1 MLGFSVWNGLY
12 QRSSRNSERWR
23 WYILEMKQQDGGL
36 ARTQITLPS
45 VGEFFSPTGILAH
58 ASGLQFEFRPGQLQM
73 ALYVEK
79 VLIEGSH
86 LVVEAGTGTGK
97 TLAYLYPSLRFS
109 LITGRRIIVSTGTK
123 SLQEQ
128 LFYKDVPFLE
138 SILGPLNICYMKG
151 RSNYLCRQK
160 LQDIH
165 PASLSGTEALHFKI
179 IEEWAKTTETGDRA
193 EIAALPE
200 KSTLWGRIDART
212 DACVGKDCAHFLDCC
227 VSEMRRRAAESNIVI
242 INHYLFFTDLE
253 IKMKAPEAAVL
264 PSACAVVF
272 DEAHELEHIASDCFG
287 VSVSNRR
294 VEDLISDVRK
304 GTSDADRRAEVAK
317 VAGTVVDRFALLWA
331 AMPGKKE
338 PSRIVFDGRPEFIV
352 VRNEIYSGVLSAL
365 QLLHSVL
372 KSVAQDDESVTSLV
386 QRAGQL
392 FSELRYLV
400 ESTSDSAVFWIERRL
415 AAHGTALNTFI
426 QATPIDVSE
435 ILAVSVFETYDTTV
449 LTSATLAVQKGFS
462 HVRKAL
468 GIGEADEIIVPS
480 LFDYPKQA
488 LLYVPKDI
496 PDPRDDAFFDS
507 AKAHIAEVLRICQGR
522 AFCLFTSYEMMQKM
536 HLALKDVLPYPLLLH
551 GTMTRNELLY
561 QFRMT
566 PHAVIF
572 GTSSFW
578 QGIDVQGEQLSCVI
592 IDRLP
597 FSVPS
602 DPVLQARVKAI
613 ENSGGSGF
621 FDYQVPKAALALK
634 QGFGR
639 LIRSTTDRGVLV
651 MLDRR
656 IQHITYGKIFLESLP
671 PYQITD
677 ELDDIRRFMGVA
689 DSVVIPKHQCAA
701 PEMTA

>member
-1 MLGFSVWNGLY
+1 
-12 QRSSRNSERWR
+12 
-23 WYILEMKQQDGGL
+23 
-36 ARTQITLPS
+36 
-45 VGEFFSPTGILAH
+45 
-58 ASGLQFEFRPGQLQM
+58 M
-73 ALYVEK
+73 ALRVEK
-79 VLIEGSH
+79 ALIEGTH

-160 LQDIH
+160 LQDMH
-165 PASLSGTEALHFKI
+165 PASLSGAEALHFKI
-179 IEEWAKTTETGDRA
+179 IQEWAETTETGDRA

-212 DACVGKDCAHFLDCC
+212 DACSGKDCAHFLDCY

-242 INHYLFFTDLE
+242 INHHLFFTDLE
-253 IKMKAPEAAVL
+253 IKMKAPDASVL
-264 PSACAVVF
+264 PAACAVVF

-294 VEDLISDVRK
+294 VEDLILDVHK
-304 GTSDADRRAEVAK
+304 GTSDADRRAEVSK
-317 VAGTVVDRFALLWA
+317 VAGTVVDRFALLWN

-338 PSRIVFDGRPEFIV
+338 PDRIVFDGRPEFV
-352 VRNEIYSGVLSAL
+352 VARNEIYSGVLSAL
-365 QLLHSVL
+365 QLLHGVL
-372 KSVAQDDESVTSLV
+372 KSVAQDDEAVASLV
-386 QRAGQL
+386 QRTGQL
-392 FSELRYLV
+392 FSELRYLM

-435 ILAVSVFETYDTTV
+435 ILAASVFETYDTTV

-468 GIGEADEIIVPS
+468 GIVDAEEIIVPS
-480 LFDYPKQA
+480 LFDYPTQA

-496 PDPRDDAFFDS
+496 PDPRDDGFFDS
-507 AKAHIAEVLRICQGR
+507 AKAHTVEVLRICHGR

-536 HLALKDVLPYPLLLH
+536 HVALKDALPHPLLLH

-561 QFRMT
+561 QFRTT
-566 PHAVIF
+566 PHAVLF

-592 IDRLP
+592 STGFRLLCRATQFYRRASKRSRTAEATGSLTIRFPRPLLPSSKGLAGSSGLLPTAACWSCSIDA
-597 FSVPS
+597 S
-602 DPVLQARVKAI
+602 
-613 ENSGGSGF
+613 NT
-621 FDYQVPKAALALK
+621 
-634 QGFGR
+634 
-639 LIRSTTDRGVLV
+639 STTGIYSSKAC
-651 MLDRR
+651 RR
-656 IQHITYGKIFLESLP
+656 TE
-671 PYQITD
+671 
-677 ELDDIRRFMGVA
+677 
-689 DSVVIPKHQCAA
+689 
-701 PEMTA
+701 

>member
-1 MLGFSVWNGLY
+1 MT
-12 QRSSRNSERWR
+12 
-23 WYILEMKQQDGGL
+23 M
-36 ARTQITLPS
+36 PS
-45 VGEFFSPTGILAH
+45 VGEFFSSTGILAH
-58 ASGLQFEFRPGQLQM
+58 AGGLRFEYRPGQLQM
-73 ALYVEK
+73 ALRIEK
-79 VLIEGSH
+79 ALIEGTH

-97 TLAYLYPSLRFS
+97 TLAYIYPALRFS
-109 LITGRRIIVSTGTK
+109 MITGRRIILSTGTK

-160 LQDIH
+160 LQDI
-165 PASLSGTEALHFKI
+165 PTASLSGAEALHFKI
-179 IEEWAKTTETGDRA
+179 IQDWAETTGTGDRA

-212 DACVGKDCAHFLDCC
+212 DACSGKDCAHFLDCC
-227 VSEMRRRAAESNIVI
+227 VSEMRRRAAESNLVI
-242 INHYLFFTDLE
+242 INHHLFFTDLE
-253 IKMKAPEAAVL
+253 IKMKAPDAAIL
-264 PSACAVVF
+264 PSAAAVVF
-272 DEAHELEHIASDCFG
+272 DEAHELEQIASDCFG
-287 VSVSNRR
+287 VAVSNRR
-294 VEDLISDVRK
+294 VEDLVWDIRK
-304 GTSDADRRAEVAK
+304 GTSDADRRAEVSK
-317 VAGTVVDRFALLWA
+317 VAGTVVERFALFWA

-338 PSRIVFDGRPEFIV
+338 PARIVFDGRPEFV
-352 VRNEIYSGVLSAL
+352 VERNEIYSGVLTAL

-372 KSVAQDDESVTSLV
+372 KSIALDDESVSSLV
-386 QRAGQL
+386 QRTSHL
-392 FSELRYLV
+392 FAELRFLV

-415 AAHGTALNTFI
+415 SGHGNALNTFI

-435 ILAVSVFETYDTTV
+435 ILAVSVFETYDTTI
-449 LTSATLAVQKGFS
+449 LTSATLAVQKGFA
-462 HVRKAL
+462 HIRKAL
-468 GIGEADEIIVPS
+468 GIAEAEELIVPS

-488 LLYVPKDI
+488 ILYVPKDI
-496 PDPRDDAFFDS
+496 PDPRDDGFFES
-507 AKAHIAEVLRICQGR
+507 AKSHIAEVLRICQGR
-522 AFCLFTSYEMMQKM
+522 AFCLFTSYDMMQKM

-561 QFRMT
+561 QFRTT
-566 PHAVIF
+566 PHGVLF

-597 FSVPS
+597 FAVPS

-621 FDYQVPKAALALK
+621 FDYQVPKAAIALK

-656 IQHITYGKIFLESLP
+656 IQHVNYGSIFVESLP
-671 PYQITD
+671 PYRITT
-677 ELDDIRRFMGVA
+677 DIADVQRFMGRI
-689 DSVVIPKHQCAA
+689 DSGPIANSYRAEAREIPA
-701 PEMTA
+701 

>member
-1 MLGFSVWNGLY
+1 MT
-12 QRSSRNSERWR
+12 
-23 WYILEMKQQDGGL
+23 M
-36 ARTQITLPS
+36 PS
-45 VGEFFSPTGILAH
+45 VGEFFSSTGILAH
-58 ASGLQFEFRPGQLQM
+58 AGGLRFEYRPGQLQM
-73 ALYVEK
+73 ALRIEK
-79 VLIEGSH
+79 ALIEGTH

-97 TLAYLYPSLRFS
+97 TLAYIYPALRFS
-109 LITGRRIIVSTGTK
+109 MITGRRIILSTGTK

-160 LQDIH
+160 LQDM
-165 PASLSGTEALHFKI
+165 PTASLSGAEALHFKI
-179 IEEWAKTTETGDRA
+179 IQEWAKTTETGDRA

-200 KSTLWGRIDART
+200 KTPLWGRLDART
-212 DACVGKDCAHFLDCC
+212 DACSGKDCAHFLDCC
-227 VSEMRRRAAESNIVI
+227 VSEMRRRAAESNLVI
-242 INHYLFFTDLE
+242 INHHLFFTDLE
-253 IKMKAPEAAVL
+253 IKMKAPDAAIL
-264 PSACAVVF
+264 PSAAAVVF
-272 DEAHELEHIASDCFG
+272 DEAHELEQIASDCFG
-287 VSVSNRR
+287 VAVSNRR
-294 VEDLISDVRK
+294 VEDLVWDIRK
-304 GTSDADRRAEVAK
+304 GTIDADRRAEVSK
-317 VAGTVVDRFALLWA
+317 VSGTVVERFALFWA

-338 PSRIVFDGRPEFIV
+338 SARIVFDGRPEFV
-352 VRNEIYSGVLSAL
+352 VERNEIYSGVLTAL

-372 KSVAQDDESVTSLV
+372 KSIAQDDDSVSSLV
-386 QRAGQL
+386 QRTSHL
-392 FSELRYLV
+392 FAELRFLV

-415 AAHGTALNTFI
+415 SGHGNALNTFI

-435 ILAVSVFETYDTTV
+435 ILAVSVFETYDTTI
-449 LTSATLAVQKGFS
+449 LTSATLAVQKGFA
-462 HVRKAL
+462 HIRKAL
-468 GIGEADEIIVPS
+468 GIAEAEELIVPS

-488 LLYVPKDI
+488 ILYVPKDI
-496 PDPRDDAFFDS
+496 PDPRDDGFFES
-507 AKAHIAEVLRICQGR
+507 AKSHIAEVLRICQGR
-522 AFCLFTSYEMMQKM
+522 AFCLFTSYDMMQKM

-561 QFRMT
+561 QFRTT
-566 PHAVIF
+566 PHGVLF

-597 FSVPS
+597 FAVPS

-621 FDYQVPKAALALK
+621 FDYQVPKAAIALK

-656 IQHITYGKIFLESLP
+656 IQHVNYGSIFVESLP
-671 PYQITD
+671 PYRITT
-677 ELDDIRRFMGVA
+677 DIADVQRFMGRI
-689 DSVVIPKHQCAA
+689 DSGPIANSYRAEAREIPA
-701 PEMTA
+701 

>member
-1 MLGFSVWNGLY
+1 MA
-12 QRSSRNSERWR
+12 
-23 WYILEMKQQDGGL
+23 M
-36 ARTQITLPS
+36 PS
-45 VGEFFSPTGILAH
+45 VGEFFSPTGVLAH
-58 ASGLQFEFRPGQLQM
+58 ASGLRFEYRPGQLQM
-73 ALYVEK
+73 ALRVEK
-79 VLIEGSH
+79 ALIEGTH

-128 LFYKDVPFLE
+128 LFSKDVPFLE

-165 PASLSGTEALHFKI
+165 PSSLFGAEALHFKI
-179 IEEWAKTTETGDRA
+179 IQEWTETTETGDRA

-212 DACVGKDCAHFLDCC
+212 DACSGKDCAHFLDCY
-227 VSEMRRRAAESNIVI
+227 VSEMRRRAADSNLVI
-242 INHYLFFTDLE
+242 INHHLFFTDLE
-253 IKMKAPEAAVL
+253 IKMKAPDASVL
-264 PSACAVVF
+264 PAACAVVF

-294 VEDLISDVRK
+294 VEDLILDVHK
-304 GTSDADRRAEVAK
+304 GTSDADRRAEVSKA
-317 VAGTVVDRFALLWA
+317 AGTVVDRFALLWN

-338 PSRIVFDGRPEFIV
+338 PDRIVFGGRPEFV
-352 VRNEIYSGVLSAL
+352 VARNEIYSGVLLAL
-365 QLLHSVL
+365 QLLHGVL
-372 KSVAQDDESVTSLV
+372 KSVAQDDEAVASLV
-386 QRAGQL
+386 QRTGQL
-392 FSELRYLV
+392 FSELRYLM

-435 ILAVSVFETYDTTV
+435 ILAASVFETYDTTV

-468 GIGEADEIIVPS
+468 GIVDAEEIIVPS
-480 LFDYPKQA
+480 LFDYPTQA

-496 PDPRDDAFFDS
+496 PDPRDDGFFDS
-507 AKAHIAEVLRICQGR
+507 AKAHIVEVLRICQGR

-536 HLALKDVLPYPLLLH
+536 HVALKDALPHPLLLH
-551 GTMTRNELLY
+551 GTMTRNELLD
-561 QFRMT
+561 QFRTT
-566 PHAVIF
+566 PHAVLF

-597 FSVPS
+597 FAVPS

-621 FDYQVPKAALALK
+621 FDYQVPKAALTLK

-656 IQHITYGKIFLESLP
+656 IQHINYGRVFIESLP
-671 PYQITD
+671 PYRITN
-677 ELDDIRRFMGVA
+677 DISDVQRFIGRA
-689 DSVVIPKHQCAA
+689 DIDLIADRLAEAA
-701 PEMTA
+701 EISA

>member
-1 MLGFSVWNGLY
+1 MT
-12 QRSSRNSERWR
+12 
-23 WYILEMKQQDGGL
+23 M
-36 ARTQITLPS
+36 PS
-45 VGEFFSPTGILAH
+45 VGEFFSSTGILAH
-58 ASGLQFEFRPGQLQM
+58 AGVLRFEYRPGQLQM
-73 ALYVEK
+73 ALRIEK
-79 VLIEGSH
+79 ALIEGTH

-97 TLAYLYPSLRFS
+97 TLAYIYPALRFS
-109 LITGRRIIVSTGTK
+109 MITGRRIILSTGTK

-160 LQDIH
+160 LQDM
-165 PASLSGTEALHFKI
+165 PTASLSGAEALHFKI
-179 IEEWAKTTETGDRA
+179 IQEWAKTTEAGDRA

-212 DACVGKDCAHFLDCC
+212 DACSGKDCAHFLDCC
-227 VSEMRRRAAESNIVI
+227 VSEMRRRAAESNLVI
-242 INHYLFFTDLE
+242 INHHLFFTDLE
-253 IKMKAPEAAVL
+253 IKMKAPDAAIL
-264 PSACAVVF
+264 PSAAAVVF
-272 DEAHELEHIASDCFG
+272 DEAHELEQIASDCFG
-287 VSVSNRR
+287 VAVSNRR
-294 VEDLISDVRK
+294 VEDLVWDIRK
-304 GTSDADRRAEVAK
+304 GTSDADRRAEVSK
-317 VAGTVVDRFALLWA
+317 VSGTVVERFALFWA

-338 PSRIVFDGRPEFIV
+338 SARIVFDGRPEFV
-352 VRNEIYSGVLSAL
+352 VERNEIYSGVLTAL

-372 KSVAQDDESVTSLV
+372 KSIAQDDDSVSSLV
-386 QRAGQL
+386 QRTSHL
-392 FSELRYLV
+392 FAELRFLV

-415 AAHGTALNTFI
+415 SGHGNALNTFI

-435 ILAVSVFETYDTTV
+435 ILAVSVFETYDTTI
-449 LTSATLAVQKGFS
+449 LTSATLAVQKGFA
-462 HVRKAL
+462 HIRKAL
-468 GIGEADEIIVPS
+468 GIAEAEELIVPS

-488 LLYVPKDI
+488 ILYVPKDI
-496 PDPRDDAFFDS
+496 PDPRDDGFFES
-507 AKAHIAEVLRICQGR
+507 AKSHIAEVLRICQGR
-522 AFCLFTSYEMMQKM
+522 AFCLFTSYDMMQKM

-561 QFRMT
+561 QFRTT
-566 PHAVIF
+566 PHAVLF

-597 FSVPS
+597 FAVPS

-621 FDYQVPKAALALK
+621 FDYQVPKAAIALK

-656 IQHITYGKIFLESLP
+656 IQHVNYGSIFVESLP
-671 PYQITD
+671 PYRITT
-677 ELDDIRRFMGVA
+677 DIADVQRFMGRI
-689 DSVVIPKHQCAA
+689 DSGSIANSHRAEAREIPA
-701 PEMTA
+701 

>member
-1 MLGFSVWNGLY
+1 MT
-12 QRSSRNSERWR
+12 
-23 WYILEMKQQDGGL
+23 M
-36 ARTQITLPS
+36 PS
-45 VGEFFSPTGILAH
+45 VGEFFSSTGILAH
-58 ASGLQFEFRPGQLQM
+58 AGGLRFEYRPGQLQM
-73 ALYVEK
+73 ALRIEK
-79 VLIEGSH
+79 ALIEGTH

-97 TLAYLYPSLRFS
+97 TLAYIYPALRFS
-109 LITGRRIIVSTGTK
+109 MITGRRIILSTGTK

-160 LQDIH
+160 LQDV
-165 PASLSGTEALHFKI
+165 PTASLSGAEALHFKI
-179 IEEWAKTTETGDRA
+179 IQDWAETTGTGDRA

-212 DACVGKDCAHFLDCC
+212 DACSGKDCAHFLDCC
-227 VSEMRRRAAESNIVI
+227 VSEMRRRAAESNLVI
-242 INHYLFFTDLE
+242 INHHLFFTDLE
-253 IKMKAPEAAVL
+253 IKMKAPDAAIL
-264 PSACAVVF
+264 PSAAAVVF
-272 DEAHELEHIASDCFG
+272 DEAHELEQIASDCFG
-287 VSVSNRR
+287 VAVSNRR
-294 VEDLISDVRK
+294 VEDLVWDIRK
-304 GTSDADRRAEVAK
+304 GTSDADRRAEVSK
-317 VAGTVVDRFALLWA
+317 VAGTVVERFALFCA

-338 PSRIVFDGRPEFIV
+338 PARIVFDGRPEFV
-352 VRNEIYSGVLSAL
+352 VERNEIYSGVLTAL

-372 KSVAQDDESVTSLV
+372 KSIALDDESVSSLV
-386 QRAGQL
+386 QRTSHL
-392 FSELRYLV
+392 FAELRFLV
-400 ESTSDSAVFWIERRL
+400 ESTSDSAVFWIERRMSG
-415 AAHGTALNTFI
+415 HGNTLNTFI

-435 ILAVSVFETYDTTV
+435 ILAVSVFETYDTTI
-449 LTSATLAVQKGFS
+449 LTSATLAVQKGFA
-462 HVRKAL
+462 HIRKAL
-468 GIGEADEIIVPS
+468 GIAEAEELIVPS

-488 LLYVPKDI
+488 ILYVPKDI
-496 PDPRDDAFFDS
+496 PDPRDDGFFES

-522 AFCLFTSYEMMQKM
+522 AFCLFTSYDMMQKM

-561 QFRMT
+561 QFRTT
-566 PHAVIF
+566 PHAVLF

-597 FSVPS
+597 FAVPS

-621 FDYQVPKAALALK
+621 FDYQVPKAAIALK

-639 LIRSTTDRGVLV
+639 LIRSNTDRGVLV

-656 IQHITYGKIFLESLP
+656 IQHVNYGNIFVESLP
-671 PYQITD
+671 PYRITT
-677 ELDDIRRFMGVA
+677 DIADVQRFMGRA
-689 DSVVIPKHQCAA
+689 DSGSIANSHRAEVREIPA
-701 PEMTA
+701 

>member
-1 MLGFSVWNGLY
+1 MT
-12 QRSSRNSERWR
+12 
-23 WYILEMKQQDGGL
+23 M
-36 ARTQITLPS
+36 PS
-45 VGEFFSPTGILAH
+45 VGEFFSSTGILAH
-58 ASGLQFEFRPGQLQM
+58 AGGLRFEYRPGQLQM
-73 ALYVEK
+73 ALRIEK
-79 VLIEGSH
+79 ALIEGTH

-97 TLAYLYPSLRFS
+97 TLAYIYPALRFS
-109 LITGRRIIVSTGTK
+109 MITGRRIILSTGTK

-160 LQDIH
+160 LQDM
-165 PASLSGTEALHFKI
+165 PTASLSGAEALHFKI
-179 IEEWAKTTETGDRA
+179 IQEWAKTTEAGDRA

-212 DACVGKDCAHFLDCC
+212 DACSGKDCAHFLDCC
-227 VSEMRRRAAESNIVI
+227 VSEMRRRAAESNLVI
-242 INHYLFFTDLE
+242 INHHLFFTDLE
-253 IKMKAPEAAVL
+253 IKMKAPDAAIL
-264 PSACAVVF
+264 PSAAAVVF
-272 DEAHELEHIASDCFG
+272 DEAHELEQIASDCFG
-287 VSVSNRR
+287 VAVSNRR
-294 VEDLISDVRK
+294 VEDLVWDIRK
-304 GTSDADRRAEVAK
+304 GTSDADRRAEVSK
-317 VAGTVVDRFALLWA
+317 VSGTVVERFALFWA

-338 PSRIVFDGRPEFIV
+338 SARIVFDGRPEFV
-352 VRNEIYSGVLSAL
+352 VERNEIYSGVLTAL

-372 KSVAQDDESVTSLV
+372 KSIAQDDDSVSSLV
-386 QRAGQL
+386 QRTSHL
-392 FSELRYLV
+392 FAELRFLV

-415 AAHGTALNTFI
+415 SGHGNALNTFI

-435 ILAVSVFETYDTTV
+435 ILAVSVFETYDTTI
-449 LTSATLAVQKGFS
+449 LTSATLAVQKGFA
-462 HVRKAL
+462 HIRKAL
-468 GIGEADEIIVPS
+468 GIAEAEELIVPS
-480 LFDYPKQA
+480 LFDYPKQVI
-488 LLYVPKDI
+488 LYVPKDI
-496 PDPRDDAFFDS
+496 PDPRDDGFFES
-507 AKAHIAEVLRICQGR
+507 AKSHIAEVLRICQGR
-522 AFCLFTSYEMMQKM
+522 AFCLFTSYDMMQKM

-561 QFRMT
+561 QFRTT
-566 PHAVIF
+566 PHAVLF

-597 FSVPS
+597 FAVPS

-621 FDYQVPKAALALK
+621 FDYQVPKAAIALK

-656 IQHITYGKIFLESLP
+656 IQHVNYGNIFVESLP
-671 PYQITD
+671 PYRITT
-677 ELDDIRRFMGVA
+677 DIADVQRFMGRI
-689 DSVVIPKHQCAA
+689 DSGPIANSYRAEAREIPA
-701 PEMTA
+701 

>member
-1 MLGFSVWNGLY
+1 MT
-12 QRSSRNSERWR
+12 
-23 WYILEMKQQDGGL
+23 M
-36 ARTQITLPS
+36 PS
-45 VGEFFSPTGILAH
+45 VGEFFSSTGILAH
-58 ASGLQFEFRPGQLQM
+58 AGVLRFEYRPGQLQM
-73 ALYVEK
+73 ALRIEK
-79 VLIEGSH
+79 ALIEGTH

-97 TLAYLYPSLRFS
+97 TLAYIYPALRFS
-109 LITGRRIIVSTGTK
+109 MITGRRIILSTGTK

-160 LQDIH
+160 LQDM
-165 PASLSGTEALHFKI
+165 PTASLSGAEALHFKI
-179 IEEWAKTTETGDRA
+179 IQEWAKTTEAGDRA

-212 DACVGKDCAHFLDCC
+212 DACSGKDCAHFLDCC
-227 VSEMRRRAAESNIVI
+227 VSEMRRRAAESNLVI
-242 INHYLFFTDLE
+242 INHHLFFTDLE
-253 IKMKAPEAAVL
+253 IKMKAPDAAIL
-264 PSACAVVF
+264 PSAAAVVF
-272 DEAHELEHIASDCFG
+272 DEAHELEQIASDCFG
-287 VSVSNRR
+287 VAVSNRR
-294 VEDLISDVRK
+294 VEDLVWDIRK
-304 GTSDADRRAEVAK
+304 GTSDADRRAEVSK
-317 VAGTVVDRFALLWA
+317 VAGTVVERFALFWA

-338 PSRIVFDGRPEFIV
+338 SARIVFDGRPEFV
-352 VRNEIYSGVLSAL
+352 VERNEIYSGVLTAL

-372 KSVAQDDESVTSLV
+372 KSIAQDDDSVSSLV
-386 QRAGQL
+386 QRTSHL
-392 FSELRYLV
+392 FAELRFLV

-415 AAHGTALNTFI
+415 SGHGNALNTFI

-435 ILAVSVFETYDTTV
+435 ILAVSVFETYDTTI
-449 LTSATLAVQKGFS
+449 LTSATLAVQKGFA
-462 HVRKAL
+462 HIRKAL
-468 GIGEADEIIVPS
+468 GIAEAEELIVPS

-488 LLYVPKDI
+488 ILYVPKDI
-496 PDPRDDAFFDS
+496 PDPRDDGFFES
-507 AKAHIAEVLRICQGR
+507 AKSHIAEVLRICQGR
-522 AFCLFTSYEMMQKM
+522 AFCLFTSYDMMQKM

-561 QFRMT
+561 QFRTT
-566 PHAVIF
+566 PHAVLF

-597 FSVPS
+597 FAVPS

-621 FDYQVPKAALALK
+621 FDYQVPKAAIALK

-656 IQHITYGKIFLESLP
+656 IQHVNYGSIFVESLP
-671 PYQITD
+671 PYRITT
-677 ELDDIRRFMGVA
+677 DIADVQRFMGRI
-689 DSVVIPKHQCAA
+689 DSGPIANSYRAEAREIPA
-701 PEMTA
+701 

>member
-1 MLGFSVWNGLY
+1 MT
-12 QRSSRNSERWR
+12 
-23 WYILEMKQQDGGL
+23 M
-36 ARTQITLPS
+36 PS
-45 VGEFFSPTGILAH
+45 VGEFFSSTGILAH
-58 ASGLQFEFRPGQLQM
+58 AGGLRFEYRPGQLQM
-73 ALYVEK
+73 ALRIEK
-79 VLIEGSH
+79 ALIEGTH

-97 TLAYLYPSLRFS
+97 TLAYIYPALRFS
-109 LITGRRIIVSTGTK
+109 MITGRRIILSTGTK

-160 LQDIH
+160 LQDV
-165 PASLSGTEALHFKI
+165 PTASLSGAEALHFKI
-179 IEEWAKTTETGDRA
+179 IQDWAETTGTGDRA

-212 DACVGKDCAHFLDCC
+212 DACSGKDCAHFLDCC
-227 VSEMRRRAAESNIVI
+227 VSEMRRRAAESNLVI
-242 INHYLFFTDLE
+242 INHHLFFTDLE
-253 IKMKAPEAAVL
+253 IKMKAPDAAIL
-264 PSACAVVF
+264 PSAAAVVF
-272 DEAHELEHIASDCFG
+272 DEAHELEQIASDCFG
-287 VSVSNRR
+287 VAVSNRR
-294 VEDLISDVRK
+294 VEDLVWDIRK
-304 GTSDADRRAEVAK
+304 GTSDADRRAEVSK
-317 VAGTVVDRFALLWA
+317 VAGTVVERFALFWA

-338 PSRIVFDGRPEFIV
+338 PARIVFDGRPEFV
-352 VRNEIYSGVLSAL
+352 VERNEIYSGVLTAL

-372 KSVAQDDESVTSLV
+372 KSIALDDESVSSLV
-386 QRAGQL
+386 QRTSHL
-392 FSELRYLV
+392 FAELRFLV
-400 ESTSDSAVFWIERRL
+400 ESTSDSAVFWIERRMSG
-415 AAHGTALNTFI
+415 HGNTLNTFI

-435 ILAVSVFETYDTTV
+435 ILAVSVFETYDTTI
-449 LTSATLAVQKGFS
+449 LTSATLAVQKGFA
-462 HVRKAL
+462 HIRKAL
-468 GIGEADEIIVPS
+468 GIAEAEELIVPS

-488 LLYVPKDI
+488 ILYVPKDI
-496 PDPRDDAFFDS
+496 PDPRDDGFFES

-522 AFCLFTSYEMMQKM
+522 AFCLFTSYDMMQKM

-561 QFRMT
+561 QFRTT
-566 PHAVIF
+566 PHAVLF

-597 FSVPS
+597 FAVPS

-621 FDYQVPKAALALK
+621 FDYQVPKAAIALK

-656 IQHITYGKIFLESLP
+656 IQHVNYGNIFVESLP
-671 PYQITD
+671 PYRITT
-677 ELDDIRRFMGVA
+677 DIADVQRFMGRA
-689 DSVVIPKHQCAA
+689 DSGPIANSHRAEAREIPA
-701 PEMTA
+701 

>member
-1 MLGFSVWNGLY
+1 MA
-12 QRSSRNSERWR
+12 
-23 WYILEMKQQDGGL
+23 M
-36 ARTQITLPS
+36 PS
-45 VGEFFSPTGILAH
+45 VGEFFSPTGVLAH
-58 ASGLQFEFRPGQLQM
+58 ASGLRFEYRPGQLQM
-73 ALYVEK
+73 ALRVEK
-79 VLIEGSH
+79 ALIEGTH

-160 LQDIH
+160 LQDMH
-165 PASLSGTEALHFKI
+165 PASLSGVEALHFKI
-179 IEEWAKTTETGDRA
+179 IQEWAETTETGDRA

-212 DACVGKDCAHFLDCC
+212 DACSGKDCAHFLDCY
-227 VSEMRRRAAESNIVI
+227 VSEMRRRAADSNLVI
-242 INHYLFFTDLE
+242 INHHLFFTDLE
-253 IKMKAPEAAVL
+253 IKMKAPDASVL
-264 PSACAVVF
+264 PAACAVVF

-294 VEDLISDVRK
+294 VEDLILDVHK
-304 GTSDADRRAEVAK
+304 GTSDADRRAEVSK
-317 VAGTVVDRFALLWA
+317 VAGTVVDRFALLWN

-338 PSRIVFDGRPEFIV
+338 PDRIVFDGRPEFV
-352 VRNEIYSGVLSAL
+352 VARNEIYSGVLSAL
-365 QLLHSVL
+365 QLLHGVL
-372 KSVAQDDESVTSLV
+372 KSVAQDDEAVASLV
-386 QRAGQL
+386 QRTGQL
-392 FSELRYLV
+392 FSELRYLM

-435 ILAVSVFETYDTTV
+435 ILAASVFETYDTTV

-468 GIGEADEIIVPS
+468 GIVDAEEIIVPS
-480 LFDYPKQA
+480 LFDYPTQA

-496 PDPRDDAFFDS
+496 PDPRDDGFFDS
-507 AKAHIAEVLRICQGR
+507 AKAHIVEVLRICQGR

-536 HLALKDVLPYPLLLH
+536 HVALKDALPHPLLLH

-561 QFRMT
+561 QFRTT
-566 PHAVIF
+566 PHAVLF

-597 FSVPS
+597 FAVPS

-656 IQHITYGKIFLESLP
+656 IQHVNYGNIFIESLP
-671 PYQITD
+671 PYRMTN
-677 ELDDIRRFMGVA
+677 DISDVQRFMGRA
-689 DSVVIPKHQCAA
+689 DIDLIADRLAEAA
-701 PEMTA
+701 EISA

>member
-1 MLGFSVWNGLY
+1 MA
-12 QRSSRNSERWR
+12 
-23 WYILEMKQQDGGL
+23 M
-36 ARTQITLPS
+36 PS
-45 VGEFFSPTGILAH
+45 VGEFFSPKGVLAH
-58 ASGLQFEFRPGQLQM
+58 ASGLRFEYRPGQLQM
-73 ALYVEK
+73 ALRVEK
-79 VLIEGSH
+79 ALIEGTH

-160 LQDIH
+160 LQDMH
-165 PASLSGTEALHFKI
+165 PASLSGAEALHFKI
-179 IEEWAKTTETGDRA
+179 IQEWAETTETGDRA

-212 DACVGKDCAHFLDCC
+212 DACSGKDCAHFLDCC
-227 VSEMRRRAAESNIVI
+227 VSEMRRRAADSNLVI
-242 INHYLFFTDLE
+242 INHHLFFTDLE
-253 IKMKAPEAAVL
+253 IKMKAPDASVL

-272 DEAHELEHIASDCFG
+272 DEAHELEHVASDCFG

-294 VEDLISDVRK
+294 VEDLILDVHK
-304 GTSDADRRAEVAK
+304 GTSDADRRAEVSK
-317 VAGTVVDRFALLWA
+317 VAGTVVDRFALLWN

-338 PSRIVFDGRPEFIV
+338 PDRIVFGGRPEFV
-352 VRNEIYSGVLSAL
+352 VARNEIYSGVLSAL
-365 QLLHSVL
+365 QLLHCVL
-372 KSVAQDDESVTSLV
+372 KSVAQDDEAVASLV
-386 QRAGQL
+386 QRTGQL
-392 FSELRYLV
+392 FSELRYLM

-435 ILAVSVFETYDTTV
+435 ILAASVFETYDTTV

-468 GIGEADEIIVPS
+468 GIVDAEEIIVPS
-480 LFDYPKQA
+480 LFDYPTQA

-496 PDPRDDAFFDS
+496 PDPRDDGFFDS
-507 AKAHIAEVLRICQGR
+507 AKAHIVEVLRICQGR

-536 HLALKDVLPYPLLLH
+536 HVALKDVLPHPLLLH

-561 QFRMT
+561 QFRTT
-566 PHAVIF
+566 PHAVLF

-597 FSVPS
+597 FGVPS

-656 IQHITYGKIFLESLP
+656 IQHINYGRVFIESLP
-671 PYQITD
+671 PYRITN
-677 ELDDIRRFMGVA
+677 DISDVQRFMGRA
-689 DSVVIPKHQCAA
+689 DIDLIADRLAEAA
-701 PEMTA
+701 EISA

>member
-1 MLGFSVWNGLY
+1 MT
-12 QRSSRNSERWR
+12 
-23 WYILEMKQQDGGL
+23 M
-36 ARTQITLPS
+36 PS
-45 VGEFFSPTGILAH
+45 VGEFFSSTGILAH
-58 ASGLQFEFRPGQLQM
+58 AGVLRFEYRPGQLQM
-73 ALYVEK
+73 ALRIEK
-79 VLIEGSH
+79 ALIEGTH

-97 TLAYLYPSLRFS
+97 TLAYIYPALRFS
-109 LITGRRIIVSTGTK
+109 MITGRRIILSTGTK

-160 LQDIH
+160 LQDM
-165 PASLSGTEALHFKI
+165 PTASLSGAEALHFKI
-179 IEEWAKTTETGDRA
+179 IQEWAKTTEAGDRA

-212 DACVGKDCAHFLDCC
+212 DACSGKDCAHFLDCC
-227 VSEMRRRAAESNIVI
+227 VSEMRRRAAESNLVI
-242 INHYLFFTDLE
+242 INHHLFFTDLE
-253 IKMKAPEAAVL
+253 IKMKAPDAAIL
-264 PSACAVVF
+264 PSAAAVVF
-272 DEAHELEHIASDCFG
+272 DEAHELEQIASDCFG
-287 VSVSNRR
+287 VAVSNRR
-294 VEDLISDVRK
+294 VEDLVWDIRK
-304 GTSDADRRAEVAK
+304 GTSDADRRAEVSK
-317 VAGTVVDRFALLWA
+317 VSGTVVERFALFWA

-338 PSRIVFDGRPEFIV
+338 SARIVFDGRPEFV
-352 VRNEIYSGVLSAL
+352 VERNEIYSGVLTAL

-372 KSVAQDDESVTSLV
+372 KSIAQDDDSVSSLV
-386 QRAGQL
+386 QRTSHL
-392 FSELRYLV
+392 FAELRFLV

-415 AAHGTALNTFI
+415 SGHGNALNTFI

-435 ILAVSVFETYDTTV
+435 ILAVSVFETYDTTI
-449 LTSATLAVQKGFS
+449 LTSATLAVQKGFA
-462 HVRKAL
+462 HIRKAL
-468 GIGEADEIIVPS
+468 GIAEAEELIVPS
-480 LFDYPKQA
+480 LFDYPKQVI
-488 LLYVPKDI
+488 LYVPKDI
-496 PDPRDDAFFDS
+496 PDPRDDGFFES
-507 AKAHIAEVLRICQGR
+507 AKSHIAEVLRICQGR
-522 AFCLFTSYEMMQKM
+522 AFCLFTSYDMMQKM

-561 QFRMT
+561 QFRTT
-566 PHAVIF
+566 PHAVLF

-597 FSVPS
+597 FAVPS

-621 FDYQVPKAALALK
+621 FDYQVPKAAIALK

-656 IQHITYGKIFLESLP
+656 IQHVNYGSIFVESLP
-671 PYQITD
+671 PYRITT
-677 ELDDIRRFMGVA
+677 DIADVQRFMGRI
-689 DSVVIPKHQCAA
+689 DSGPIANSYRAEAREIPA
-701 PEMTA
+701 

>member
-1 MLGFSVWNGLY
+1 
-12 QRSSRNSERWR
+12 
-23 WYILEMKQQDGGL
+23 MKQDTPL
-36 ARTQITLPS
+36 ERTRMTMPS
-45 VGEFFSPTGILAH
+45 VGEFFSSTGILAH
-58 ASGLQFEFRPGQLQM
+58 ASGLRFEYRPGQLQM
-73 ALYVEK
+73 ALRIEK
-79 VLIEGSH
+79 ALIEGTH

-97 TLAYLYPSLRFS
+97 TLAYIYPALRFS
-109 LITGRRIIVSTGTK
+109 MITGRRIILSTGTK

-160 LQDIH
+160 LQDI
-165 PASLSGTEALHFKI
+165 PTASLSGAEALHFKI
-179 IEEWAKTTETGDRA
+179 IQDWAKTTETGDRA

-212 DACVGKDCAHFLDCC
+212 DACSGKDCAHFLDCC
-227 VSEMRRRAAESNIVI
+227 VSEMRRRAAESNLVI
-242 INHYLFFTDLE
+242 INHHLFFTDLE
-253 IKMKAPEAAVL
+253 IKMKAPDAAIL
-264 PSACAVVF
+264 PSAAAVVF
-272 DEAHELEHIASDCFG
+272 DEAHELEQIASDCFG
-287 VSVSNRR
+287 VAVSNRR
-294 VEDLISDVRK
+294 VEDLVWDIRK
-304 GTSDADRRAEVAK
+304 GTSDADRRAEVSK
-317 VAGTVVDRFALLWA
+317 VAGTVVERFALFWA

-338 PSRIVFDGRPEFIV
+338 PARIVFDGRPEFV
-352 VRNEIYSGVLSAL
+352 VERNEIYSGVLTAL

-372 KSVAQDDESVTSLV
+372 KSIALDDESVSSLV
-386 QRAGQL
+386 QRTSHL
-392 FSELRYLV
+392 FAKLRFLV
-400 ESTSDSAVFWIERRL
+400 ESTSDSAVFWIERRMSG
-415 AAHGTALNTFI
+415 HGNTLNTFI

-435 ILAVSVFETYDTTV
+435 ILAVSVFETYDTTI
-449 LTSATLAVQKGFS
+449 LTSATLAVQKGFA
-462 HVRKAL
+462 HIRKAL
-468 GIGEADEIIVPS
+468 GIAEAEELIVPS

-488 LLYVPKDI
+488 ILYVPKDI
-496 PDPRDDAFFDS
+496 PDPRDDGFFES

-522 AFCLFTSYEMMQKM
+522 AFCLFTSYDMMQKM

-561 QFRMT
+561 QFRTT
-566 PHAVIF
+566 PHAVLF

-597 FSVPS
+597 FAVPS

-621 FDYQVPKAALALK
+621 FDYQVPKAAIALK

-656 IQHITYGKIFLESLP
+656 IQHVNYGNIFVESLP
-671 PYQITD
+671 PYRITT
-677 ELDDIRRFMGVA
+677 DIADVQRFMGRI
-689 DSVVIPKHQCAA
+689 DSGPIANSYRAEAREIPA
-701 PEMTA
+701 

>member
-1 MLGFSVWNGLY
+1 
-12 QRSSRNSERWR
+12 
-23 WYILEMKQQDGGL
+23 MKQDTPL
-36 ARTQITLPS
+36 ERTRMTMPS
-45 VGEFFSPTGILAH
+45 VGEFFSSTGILAH
-58 ASGLQFEFRPGQLQM
+58 ASGLRFEYRPGQLQM
-73 ALYVEK
+73 ALRIEK
-79 VLIEGSH
+79 ALIEGTH

-97 TLAYLYPSLRFS
+97 TLAYIYPALRFS
-109 LITGRRIIVSTGTK
+109 MITGRRIILSTGTK

-160 LQDIH
+160 LQDI
-165 PASLSGTEALHFKI
+165 PTASLSGAEALHFKI
-179 IEEWAKTTETGDRA
+179 IQDWAKTTETGDRA

-212 DACVGKDCAHFLDCC
+212 DACSGKDCAHFLDCC
-227 VSEMRRRAAESNIVI
+227 VSEMRRRAAESNLVI
-242 INHYLFFTDLE
+242 INHHLFFTDLE
-253 IKMKAPEAAVL
+253 IKMKAPDAAIL
-264 PSACAVVF
+264 PSAAAVVF
-272 DEAHELEHIASDCFG
+272 DEAHELEQIASDCFG
-287 VSVSNRR
+287 VAVSNRR
-294 VEDLISDVRK
+294 VEDLVWDIRK
-304 GTSDADRRAEVAK
+304 GTSDADRRAEVSK
-317 VAGTVVDRFALLWA
+317 VAGTVVERFALFWA

-338 PSRIVFDGRPEFIV
+338 PARIVFDGRPEFV
-352 VRNEIYSGVLSAL
+352 VERNEIYSGVLTAL

-372 KSVAQDDESVTSLV
+372 KSIALDDESVSSLV
-386 QRAGQL
+386 QRTSHL
-392 FSELRYLV
+392 FAKLRFLV
-400 ESTSDSAVFWIERRL
+400 ESTSDSAVFWIERRMSG
-415 AAHGTALNTFI
+415 HGNTLNTFI

-435 ILAVSVFETYDTTV
+435 ILAVSVFETYDTTI
-449 LTSATLAVQKGFS
+449 LTSATLAVQKGFA
-462 HVRKAL
+462 HIRKAL
-468 GIGEADEIIVPS
+468 GIAEAEELIVPS

-488 LLYVPKDI
+488 ILYVPKDI
-496 PDPRDDAFFDS
+496 PDPRDDGFFES

-522 AFCLFTSYEMMQKM
+522 AFCLFTSYDMMQKM

-561 QFRMT
+561 QFRTT
-566 PHAVIF
+566 PHAVLF

-597 FSVPS
+597 FAVPS

-621 FDYQVPKAALALK
+621 FDYQVPKAAIALK

-656 IQHITYGKIFLESLP
+656 IQHVNYGSIFVESLP
-671 PYQITD
+671 PYRITT
-677 ELDDIRRFMGVA
+677 DIADVQRFMGRI
-689 DSVVIPKHQCAA
+689 DSGPIANSYRAEAREIPA
-701 PEMTA
+701 

>member
-1 MLGFSVWNGLY
+1 MT
-12 QRSSRNSERWR
+12 
-23 WYILEMKQQDGGL
+23 M
-36 ARTQITLPS
+36 PS
-45 VGEFFSPTGILAH
+45 VGEFFSSTGILAH
-58 ASGLQFEFRPGQLQM
+58 AGVLRFEYLPGQLQM
-73 ALYVEK
+73 ALRIEK
-79 VLIEGSH
+79 ALIEGTH

-97 TLAYLYPSLRFS
+97 TLAYIYPALRFS
-109 LITGRRIIVSTGTK
+109 MITGRRIILSTGTK

-160 LQDIH
+160 LQDM
-165 PASLSGTEALHFKI
+165 PTASLSGAEALHFKI
-179 IEEWAKTTETGDRA
+179 IQEWAKTTETGDRA

-200 KSTLWGRIDART
+200 KTPLWGRLDART
-212 DACVGKDCAHFLDCC
+212 DACSGKDCAHFLDCC
-227 VSEMRRRAAESNIVI
+227 VSEMRRRAAESNLVI
-242 INHYLFFTDLE
+242 INHHLFFTDLE
-253 IKMKAPEAAVL
+253 IKMKAPDAAIL
-264 PSACAVVF
+264 PSAAAVVF
-272 DEAHELEHIASDCFG
+272 DEAHELEQIASDCFG
-287 VSVSNRR
+287 VAVSNRR
-294 VEDLISDVRK
+294 VEDLVWDIRK
-304 GTSDADRRAEVAK
+304 GTSDADRRAEVSK
-317 VAGTVVDRFALLWA
+317 VAGTVVERFALFWA

-338 PSRIVFDGRPEFIV
+338 PARIVFDGRPEFV
-352 VRNEIYSGVLSAL
+352 VERNEIYSGVLTAL

-372 KSVAQDDESVTSLV
+372 KSIALDDESVSSLV
-386 QRAGQL
+386 QRTSHL
-392 FSELRYLV
+392 FAELRFLV

-415 AAHGTALNTFI
+415 SGHGNALNTFI

-435 ILAVSVFETYDTTV
+435 ILAVSVFETYDTTI
-449 LTSATLAVQKGFS
+449 LTSATLAVQKGFA
-462 HVRKAL
+462 HIRKAL
-468 GIGEADEIIVPS
+468 GIAEAEELIVPS

-488 LLYVPKDI
+488 ILYVPKDI
-496 PDPRDDAFFDS
+496 PDPRDDGFFES
-507 AKAHIAEVLRICQGR
+507 AKSHIAEVLRICQGR
-522 AFCLFTSYEMMQKM
+522 AFCLFTSYDMMQKM

-561 QFRMT
+561 QFRTT
-566 PHAVIF
+566 PHAVLF

-597 FSVPS
+597 FAVPS

-621 FDYQVPKAALALK
+621 FDYQVPKAAIALK

-656 IQHITYGKIFLESLP
+656 IQHVNYGSIFVESLP
-671 PYQITD
+671 PYRITT
-677 ELDDIRRFMGVA
+677 DIADVQRFMGRI
-689 DSVVIPKHQCAA
+689 DSGPIANSYRAEAREIPA
-701 PEMTA
+701 

>member
-1 MLGFSVWNGLY
+1 
-12 QRSSRNSERWR
+12 
-23 WYILEMKQQDGGL
+23 MKQDTPL
-36 ARTQITLPS
+36 ARTQVTMPG
-45 VGEFFSPTGILAH
+45 VGEFFSPTGVLAN
-58 ASGLQFEFRPGQLQM
+58 ASGLRFEYRPGQLQM
-73 ALYVEK
+73 ALRVEK
-79 VLIEGSH
+79 ALIEGTH

-97 TLAYLYPSLRFS
+97 TLAYIYPALRFS
-109 LITGRRIIVSTGTK
+109 MITGRRIILSTGTK

-160 LQDIH
+160 LRDIH
-165 PASLSGTEALHFKI
+165 PASLFGAEALHFKI
-179 IEEWAKTTETGDRA
+179 IREWAKTTETGDRA

-212 DACVGKDCAHFLDCC
+212 DACVGKDCPHFLDCC
-227 VSEMRRRAAESNIVI
+227 VSEMRRRAADSNLVI
-242 INHYLFFTDLE
+242 INHHLFLTDLE
-253 IKMKAPEAAVL
+253 IKMKAPDASVL
-264 PSACAVVF
+264 PSATAVVF
-272 DEAHELEHIASDCFG
+272 DEAHELEQIASDCFG

-294 VEDLISDVRK
+294 VEDLIWDIRK
-304 GTSDADRRAEVAK
+304 GTSDVDRRAEVSK
-317 VAGTVVDRFALLWA
+317 VAGTVVDRFALLWDTL
-331 AMPGKKE
+331 PGKKE
-338 PSRIVFDGRPEFIV
+338 PARIVFDGRPKFV
-352 VRNEIYSGVLSAL
+352 AARNEIYSGVLSAL

-372 KSVAQDDESVTSLV
+372 KSVAQDDESATSLV
-386 QRAGQL
+386 QRTGQL

-400 ESTSDSAVFWIERRL
+400 ESTADSAVFWVERRM
-415 AAHGTALNTFI
+415 AGNSKALNTFI

-435 ILAVSVFETYDTTV
+435 ILAASVFETYDTTI

-468 GIGEADEIIVPS
+468 GIAAAEEIIVPS
-480 LFDYPKQA
+480 LFDSPKQA

-496 PDPRDDAFFDS
+496 PDPRDDGFFDS
-507 AKAHIAEVLRICQGR
+507 AKTHISEVLRICQGR

-536 HLALKDVLPYPLLLH
+536 HLALKDALPYPLLLH

-561 QFRMT
+561 QFRTT
-566 PHAVIF
+566 PHAVLF

-597 FSVPS
+597 FAVPS
-602 DPVLQARVKAI
+602 DPVIQARVKAI

-621 FDYQVPKAALALK
+621 FDYQVPKAAIALK

-656 IQHITYGKIFLESLP
+656 IQHVNYGRIFVESLP
-671 PYQITD
+671 PYRITNEIAD
-677 ELDDIRRFMGVA
+677 VQRFMGRSDVELIA
-689 DSVVIPKHQCAA
+689 DRLAEAA
-701 PEMTA
+701 EISA

>member
-1 MLGFSVWNGLY
+1 MKPDTPL
-12 QRSSRNSERWR
+12 ERTR
-23 WYILEMKQQDGGL
+23 M
-36 ARTQITLPS
+36 TMPS
-45 VGEFFSPTGILAH
+45 VGEFFSSTGILAH
-58 ASGLQFEFRPGQLQM
+58 AGGLRFEYRPGQLQM
-73 ALYVEK
+73 ALRIEK
-79 VLIEGSH
+79 ALIEGTH

-97 TLAYLYPSLRFS
+97 TLAYIYPALRFS
-109 LITGRRIIVSTGTK
+109 MITGRRIILSTGTK

-160 LQDIH
+160 LQDV
-165 PASLSGTEALHFKI
+165 PTASLSGAEALHFKI
-179 IEEWAKTTETGDRA
+179 IQDWAEKTGTGDRA

-212 DACVGKDCAHFLDCC
+212 DACSGKDCAHFLDCC
-227 VSEMRRRAAESNIVI
+227 VSEMRRRAAESNLVI
-242 INHYLFFTDLE
+242 INHHLFFTDLE
-253 IKMKAPEAAVL
+253 IKMKAPDAAIL
-264 PSACAVVF
+264 PSAAAVVF
-272 DEAHELEHIASDCFG
+272 DEAHELEQIASDCFG
-287 VSVSNRR
+287 VAVSNRR
-294 VEDLISDVRK
+294 VEDLVWDIRK
-304 GTSDADRRAEVAK
+304 GTSDADRRAEVSK
-317 VAGTVVDRFALLWA
+317 VAGTVVERFALFWA

-338 PSRIVFDGRPEFIV
+338 PARIVFDGRPEFV
-352 VRNEIYSGVLSAL
+352 VERNEIYSGVLTAL

-372 KSVAQDDESVTSLV
+372 KSIALDDESVSSLV
-386 QRAGQL
+386 QRTSHL
-392 FSELRYLV
+392 FAELRFLV
-400 ESTSDSAVFWIERRL
+400 ESTSDSAVFWIERRMSG
-415 AAHGTALNTFI
+415 HGNTLNTFI

-435 ILAVSVFETYDTTV
+435 ILAVSVFETYDTTI
-449 LTSATLAVQKGFS
+449 LTSATLAVQKGFA
-462 HVRKAL
+462 HIRKAL
-468 GIGEADEIIVPS
+468 GIAEAEELIVPS

-488 LLYVPKDI
+488 ILYVPKDI
-496 PDPRDDAFFDS
+496 PDPRDDGFFES

-522 AFCLFTSYEMMQKM
+522 AFCLFTSYDMMQKM

-561 QFRMT
+561 QFRTT
-566 PHAVIF
+566 PHAVLF

-597 FSVPS
+597 FAVPS

-621 FDYQVPKAALALK
+621 FDYQVPKAAIALK

-639 LIRSTTDRGVLV
+639 LIRSNTDRGVLV

-656 IQHITYGKIFLESLP
+656 IQHVNYGNIFVESLP
-671 PYQITD
+671 PYRITT
-677 ELDDIRRFMGVA
+677 DIADVQRFMGRA
-689 DSVVIPKHQCAA
+689 DSGPIANSHRAEAREIPA
-701 PEMTA
+701 

>member
-1 MLGFSVWNGLY
+1 MA
-12 QRSSRNSERWR
+12 
-23 WYILEMKQQDGGL
+23 M
-36 ARTQITLPS
+36 PS
-45 VGEFFSPTGILAH
+45 VGEFFSPTGVLAH
-58 ASGLQFEFRPGQLQM
+58 ASGLRFEYRPGQLQM
-73 ALYVEK
+73 ALRVEK
-79 VLIEGSH
+79 ALIEGTH

-160 LQDIH
+160 LQDMH
-165 PASLSGTEALHFKI
+165 PASLSGAEALHFKI
-179 IEEWAKTTETGDRA
+179 IQEWAETTETGDRA

-212 DACVGKDCAHFLDCC
+212 DACSGKDCDHFLDCC
-227 VSEMRRRAAESNIVI
+227 VSEMRRRAADSNLVI
-242 INHYLFFTDLE
+242 INHHLFFTDLE
-253 IKMKAPEAAVL
+253 IKMKAPDASVL
-264 PSACAVVF
+264 PAACAVVF

-287 VSVSNRR
+287 VSLSNRR
-294 VEDLISDVRK
+294 VEDLILDVHK
-304 GTSDADRRAEVAK
+304 GTSDADRRAEVSKA
-317 VAGTVVDRFALLWA
+317 AGTVVDRFALLWNV
-331 AMPGKKE
+331 MPGKKE
-338 PSRIVFDGRPEFIV
+338 PDRIVFDGRPEFV
-352 VRNEIYSGVLSAL
+352 VARNEIYSGVLSAL
-365 QLLHSVL
+365 QLLHGVL
-372 KSVAQDDESVTSLV
+372 KSVAQDDEAVASLV
-386 QRAGQL
+386 QRTGQL
-392 FSELRYLV
+392 FSELRYLM

-435 ILAVSVFETYDTTV
+435 ILAASVFETYDTTV

-468 GIGEADEIIVPS
+468 GIVDAEEIIVPS
-480 LFDYPKQA
+480 LFDYPTQA

-496 PDPRDDAFFDS
+496 PDPRDDGFFDS
-507 AKAHIAEVLRICQGR
+507 AKAHIVEVLRICQGR

-536 HLALKDVLPYPLLLH
+536 HVALKDALPHPLLLH

-561 QFRMT
+561 QFRTT
-566 PHAVIF
+566 PHAVLF

-597 FSVPS
+597 FAVPS

-656 IQHITYGKIFLESLP
+656 IQHVNYGNIFIESLP
-671 PYQITD
+671 PYRMTN
-677 ELDDIRRFMGVA
+677 DISEVQRFMDRGMVMPPVA
-689 DSVVIPKHQCAA
+689 VECLTNHKDDRRTECAIR
-701 PEMTA
+701 

>member
-1 MLGFSVWNGLY
+1 
-12 QRSSRNSERWR
+12 
-23 WYILEMKQQDGGL
+23 MKQDTPL
-36 ARTQITLPS
+36 TRTQTAMPS
-45 VGEFFSPTGILAH
+45 VGEFFSPTGVLAN
-58 ASGLQFEFRPGQLQM
+58 ASGLRFEYRPGQLQM
-73 ALYVEK
+73 ALRVEK
-79 VLIEGSH
+79 ALIEGTH

-165 PASLSGTEALHFKI
+165 PSSLFGAEALHFKI
-179 IEEWAKTTETGDRA
+179 IQEWAETTETGDRA

-212 DACVGKDCAHFLDCC
+212 DACSGKDCAHFLDCC
-227 VSEMRRRAAESNIVI
+227 VSEMRRRAADSNLVI
-242 INHYLFFTDLE
+242 INHHLFFTDLE
-253 IKMKAPEAAVL
+253 IKMKAPDASVL
-264 PSACAVVF
+264 PAACAVVF

-294 VEDLISDVRK
+294 VEDLILDVHK
-304 GTSDADRRAEVAK
+304 GTSDADRRAEVSKA
-317 VAGTVVDRFALLWA
+317 AGTVVDRFALLWN

-338 PSRIVFDGRPEFIV
+338 PDRIVFDGRPEFV
-352 VRNEIYSGVLSAL
+352 VARNEIYSGVLSAL
-365 QLLHSVL
+365 QLLHGVL
-372 KSVAQDDESVTSLV
+372 KSVAQDDEAVASLV
-386 QRAGQL
+386 QRTGQL
-392 FSELRYLV
+392 FSELRYLM

-435 ILAVSVFETYDTTV
+435 ILAASVFEMYDTTV

-468 GIGEADEIIVPS
+468 GIAEAEEIIVPS

-496 PDPRDDAFFDS
+496 PDPRDDGFFDS
-507 AKAHIAEVLRICQGR
+507 AKTHIAEVLRICQGC
-522 AFCLFTSYEMMQKM
+522 AFCLFTSYDMMQKM
-536 HLALKDVLPYPLLLH
+536 HVALKNVLPYPLLLH

-561 QFRMT
+561 QFRTT
-566 PHAVIF
+566 PHAVLF

-597 FSVPS
+597 FAVPS

-621 FDYQVPKAALALK
+621 FDYQVPKAAIALK

-656 IQHITYGKIFLESLP
+656 IQHVNYGNIFIGSLP
-671 PYQITD
+671 PYCITN
-677 ELDDIRRFMGVA
+677 DISDVQRFMGRA
-689 DSVVIPKHQCAA
+689 DIDSIDERLAEAA
-701 PEMTA
+701 EISA

>member
-1 MLGFSVWNGLY
+1 MA
-12 QRSSRNSERWR
+12 
-23 WYILEMKQQDGGL
+23 M
-36 ARTQITLPS
+36 PS
-45 VGEFFSPTGILAH
+45 VGEFFSPTGVLAH
-58 ASGLQFEFRPGQLQM
+58 ASGLRFEYRPGQLQM
-73 ALYVEK
+73 ALRVEK
-79 VLIEGSH
+79 ALIEGTH

-160 LQDIH
+160 LQDMH
-165 PASLSGTEALHFKI
+165 PASLSGAEALHFKI
-179 IEEWAKTTETGDRA
+179 IQEWAETTETGDRA

-212 DACVGKDCAHFLDCC
+212 DACSGKDCAHFLDCC
-227 VSEMRRRAAESNIVI
+227 VSEMRRRAADSNLVI
-242 INHYLFFTDLE
+242 INHHLFFTDLE
-253 IKMKAPEAAVL
+253 IKMKAPDASVL
-264 PSACAVVF
+264 PAACAVVF

-294 VEDLISDVRK
+294 VEDLILDVHK
-304 GTSDADRRAEVAK
+304 GTSDADRRAEVSKA
-317 VAGTVVDRFALLWA
+317 AGTVVDRFALLWN

-338 PSRIVFDGRPEFIV
+338 PDRIVFDGRPEFV
-352 VRNEIYSGVLSAL
+352 VARNEIYSGVLSAL
-365 QLLHSVL
+365 QLLHGVL
-372 KSVAQDDESVTSLV
+372 KSVAQDNEAIASLV
-386 QRAGQL
+386 QRTGQL
-392 FSELRYLV
+392 FSELRYLM

-435 ILAVSVFETYDTTV
+435 ILAASVFETYDTTV

-468 GIGEADEIIVPS
+468 GIVDAEEIIVPS
-480 LFDYPKQA
+480 LFDYPTQA

-496 PDPRDDAFFDS
+496 PDPRDDGFFDS
-507 AKAHIAEVLRICQGR
+507 AKAHIVDVLQICQGR

-536 HLALKDVLPYPLLLH
+536 HVALKDALPHPLLLH

-561 QFRMT
+561 QFRTT
-566 PHAVIF
+566 PHAVLF

-597 FSVPS
+597 FAVPS
-602 DPVLQARVKAI
+602 DPVLQTRVKAI

-656 IQHITYGKIFLESLP
+656 IQHINYGRVFIESLP
-671 PYQITD
+671 PYRITN
-677 ELDDIRRFMGVA
+677 DISDVQRFMGRA
-689 DSVVIPKHQCAA
+689 DVDLIADRLAEAA
-701 PEMTA
+701 EISA